1 MSLVPKRIIAAAD
14 NPLFKKAHPVLL
26 SIFCRGVHAAESKQL
41 VLGAA
46 LSIITS
52 PAGWVVAIVSKLLHL
67 AIVVAIWWFLR
78 AEIAA
83 LGVSEYVALTLG
95 IVVVLYREL
104 YDELVDL
111 LLYLLILIT
120 GGGFLRWICTGYS
133 SGTGIVRQIQFTSAP
148 MERLVGCMVN
158 IIPNEYRNQYE
169 EIMNLYIDSNK
180 PESETRLNHLLD
192 EYLLQEAN
200 GSSATK

>member
-1 MSLVPKRIIAAAD
+1 MNVVPKRIIASAD
-14 NPLFKKAHPVLL
+14 DPLFKKAHPVLL

-52 PAGWVVAIVSKLLHL
+52 PAGWVVAIARKLIHL
-67 AIVVAIWWFLR
+67 AIVIAIWWFLR

-120 GGGFLRWICTGYS
+120 GGGFLRWMCTGYS
-133 SGTGIVRQIQFTSAP
+133 SSTGIVRQIQFTSAP

-158 IIPNEYRNQYE
+158 VIPNEYRNQYE

-200 GSSATK
+200 DSSATK